1 MSHISPIYN
10 ASFAIKQEIQ
20 RFESVHPSIYAIY
33 DLIESIPD
41 KDLQDKIHNYVVC
54 IEDAFVNS
62 QEWTLNRGI
71 PELRLGVL
79 GTPQSGKSALVHRYL
94 TGSYMLDDSPEGGRF
109 KKEVLVPDVGSCLL
123 LIRDEGG
130 PPDSQFAAW
139 CDACVFVFALDC
151 AESLDAVYQ
160 YYGRMAQGRSL
171 NDLPLLL
178 VGTQDTISES
188 RPRVIDEVRSLKAAH
203 DLRKCPY
210 FETCATYG
218 HNVDRVFQEACQ
230 RMAACSTARRCQT
243 PTTAAAVAGGAG
255 RPSPSHHH
263 QQQQQQQHRALL
275 GAYNLPPPGQ
285 GHASA
290 GREYQHQVL
299 LPASLAAHQYYE
311 PAAHS
316 LPVQQQA
323 SPQQLSSGKKTSDS
337 TLWDHRPAAGDP
349 GHNTSMASGQPA
361 YYSSVAGSAAVITA
375 SASCNQPQQQP
386 PLGMR
391 GSRERASYAHGVSFV
406 SSEQQQQQQ
415 PQQQPLQQQSSS
427 GATPTQ
433 GRKSRRRSNLF
444 SRKDEQQQ
452 QQQQQAMSAAMSAPT
467 STVGSGRAIPMKQG
481 YLYKR
486 SAGGAL
492 SRADWKKKY
501 AALAETGQLTYY
513 SSLHD
518 YMADSHGKTI
528 DLRLTTVKV
537 PGQTRPTSNGLLL
550 KTQLSQQQQQSAQ
563 SSQHPQRRRAK
574 SSGRGGGGGIGDS
587 AKTPDDDCSVGSSSA
602 SGTPAAL
609 GPPGSGFEFTIVSL
623 DNRTWQFEAPSQ
635 AERDDWVRSIEQGI
649 LRQLQLLGRDGNPV
663 KNGAGASSASNT
675 SPLSSASGAT
685 AAAATASAAASVQLL
700 RDILGNNVCADCG
713 RPDPDWAS
721 INLGVLLCIECSGV
735 HRNLGTHLSRVRSLN
750 LDDWPANN
758 VLVMRAIGNRL
769 ANSVW
774 EACLDPASGVYKPNA
789 DSPRELKE
797 QFIRAKYERREFL
810 PELPYPDCPIQ
821 QQLVDAIARSDT
833 RQVIL
838 CLAVAGPAV
847 NRAYSQQD
855 PRAAVHIAATLGQL
869 PYLQLL
875 LWYGAD
881 PAVRDAEGRTG
892 HFYAA
897 AAGKPDCAEF
907 LLLAGCP
914 PTNLMS
920 TSMAT
925 ATNNTASTAAATN
938 SSVSSS
944 SRRRSSRTASPTSPT
959 NATMEI
965 GL

>member
-1 MSHISPIYN
+1 
-10 ASFAIKQEIQ
+10 
-20 RFESVHPSIYAIY
+20 
-33 DLIESIPD
+33 
-41 KDLQDKIHNYVVC
+41 
-54 IEDAFVNS
+54 
-62 QEWTLNRGI
+62 
-71 PELRLGVL
+71 
-79 GTPQSGKSALVHRYL
+79 
-94 TGSYMLDDSPEGGRF
+94 
-109 KKEVLVPDVGSCLL
+109 
-123 LIRDEGG
+123 
-130 PPDSQFAAW
+130 
-139 CDACVFVFALDC
+139 
-151 AESLDAVYQ
+151 
-160 YYGRMAQGRSL
+160 
-171 NDLPLLL
+171 
-178 VGTQDTISES
+178 
-188 RPRVIDEVRSLKAAH
+188 
-203 DLRKCPY
+203 
-210 FETCATYG
+210 
-218 HNVDRVFQEACQ
+218 
-230 RMAACSTARRCQT
+230 MAACSTARRCQT

-406 SSEQQQQQQ
+406 SS
-415 PQQQPLQQQSSS
+415 
-427 GATPTQ
+427 
-433 GRKSRRRSNLF
+433 
-444 SRKDEQQQ
+444 
-452 QQQQQAMSAAMSAPT
+452 
-467 STVGSGRAIPMKQG
+467 G